1 MEELR
6 RFSHH
11 AYSAIEKIKQE
22 EFSKSIEHHTPINK
36 FTNSIKIK
44 VSREVQEIEM
54 KIVDKKEVKEVG
66 DSVMD
71 IDSDE
76 EERTLIYKNKTISDK
91 DQNNKGNI
99 SPDKLNEFRRS
110 VKLFV

>member
-1 MEELR
+1 MEELS

-11 AYSAIEKIKQE
+11 AYSANDKIKQE

-36 FTNSIKIK
+36 FANWMKIK
-44 VSREVQEIEM
+44 VSREVQEIE
-54 KIVDKKEVKEVG
+54 KKVVDKKEVKEVR

-76 EERTLIYKNKTISDK
+76 EELTLINKNKIISDK